1 MSLVFRARD
10 SVTGQAKA
18 VTAADAGT
26 ALTDLVPDNTA
37 RNAAAAAQATADR
50 TASAAYV
57 ITTAPTLV
65 FDAALNN
72 NAHATLNQ
80 VGHTFEF
87 QNVTPGARGTLR
99 ITVATPGDNI
109 TSWVATSPTITVTTG
124 VNNEPDFGAVFGVG
138 DSYLEWYYDGTYIY
152 LHLTSSWFAASAAQ
166 TAADNAQ
173 GTADA
178 GVSDAANAQ
187 TAANTAQGAADAAL
201 YRAYTAYT
209 ENVVAAGTAGT
220 APTALNGTYLNSI
233 DTVSAGVDEDVM
245 LPSAVSRGQEIA
257 AVNLTASTLY
267 VWGDAGNAATDT
279 LLGST
284 FPVTVPA
291 NSMKQFLCVALGV
304 WAVN

>member
-37 RNAAAAAQATADR
+37 RNAAAAAQ
-50 TASAAYV
+50 
-57 ITTAPTLV
+57 
-65 FDAALNN
+65 
-72 NAHATLNQ
+72 
-80 VGHTFEF
+80 
-87 QNVTPGARGTLR
+87 
-99 ITVATPGDNI
+99 
-109 TSWVATSPTITVTTG
+109 
-124 VNNEPDFGAVFGVG
+124 
-138 DSYLEWYYDGTYIY
+138 
-152 LHLTSSWFAASAAQ
+152 

-187 TAANTAQGAADAAL
+187 STADGAQTAANTAQGAADAAL
-201 YRAYTAYT
+201 FRLYTAYT
-209 ENVVAAGTAGT
+209 ENIVAAGTGGAGPLSI
-220 APTALNGTYLNSI
+220 AGIYLNVI
-233 DTVSAGVDEDVM
+233 DTINAGVDEDVM
-245 LPSAVSRGQEIA
+245 LSPASSRGQEQ
-257 AVNLTASTLY
+257 AVVNVTASPLY
-267 VWGDAGNAATDT
+267 VWGDGGNASTDT

>member
-1 MSLVFRARD
+1 
-10 SVTGQAKA
+10 VTGQAKA

-37 RNAAAAAQATADR
+37 RNAA
-50 TASAAYV
+50 
-57 ITTAPTLV
+57 
-65 FDAALNN
+65 
-72 NAHATLNQ
+72 
-80 VGHTFEF
+80 
-87 QNVTPGARGTLR
+87 
-99 ITVATPGDNI
+99 
-109 TSWVATSPTITVTTG
+109 
-124 VNNEPDFGAVFGVG
+124 
-138 DSYLEWYYDGTYIY
+138 
-152 LHLTSSWFAASAAQ
+152 SAAQ

-178 GVSDAANAQ
+178 GVSDAANAQSTADGAQ